1 MTIDRF
7 WAATRPLKLQKLQYC
22 FVQFRPKL
30 RIIMKETED
39 SFGEQLR
46 KARKKASL
54 TQEEAA
60 SLLDVSK
67 RTLGNWEDDKHMPRD
82 KSPEAVLS
90 KLRSRTE
97 NRRDPIYRLTTHSE
111 EGKCQISK
119 RPIGHVKGKEA
130 LSRPG
135 REIFW
140 VFIGGDAMNRRYR
153 KQSLVPVLKFQS
165 ETTDIQEDDVY
176 LVRLEN
182 AVQLKRL
189 QRLPNQRIR
198 VISDNEAYPNTVLQ
212 IDQDV
217 DFEVL
222 GRVLV

>member
-1 MTIDRF
+1 
-7 WAATRPLKLQKLQYC
+7 
-22 FVQFRPKL
+22 
-30 RIIMKETED
+30 MKESED

-54 TQEEAA
+54 TQQEAA

-67 RTLGNWEDDKHMPRD
+67 RTLGNWEDDKHKPRD
-82 KSPEAVLS
+82 RSLEAVLS
-90 KLRSRTE
+90 EIRSRSE
-97 NRRDPIYRLTTHSE
+97 NNRDPIYRLATHSE
-111 EGKCQISK
+111 EEKYQISK
-119 RPIGHVKGKEA
+119 RPIGHVQGEEA

-135 REIFW
+135 REVFW
-140 VFIGGDAMNRRYR
+140 IFIGGDSMGRSYR

-165 ETTDIQEDDVY
+165 ETTDIKEDDVY

-198 VISDNEAYPNTVLQ
+198 VISDNAAYPNTVLQ

>member
-1 MTIDRF
+1 
-7 WAATRPLKLQKLQYC
+7 
-22 FVQFRPKL
+22 
-30 RIIMKETED
+30 
-39 SFGEQLR
+39 
-46 KARKKASL
+46 
-54 TQEEAA
+54 
-60 SLLDVSK
+60 
-67 RTLGNWEDDKHMPRD
+67 
-82 KSPEAVLS
+82 
-90 KLRSRTE
+90 
-97 NRRDPIYRLTTHSE
+97 
-111 EGKCQISK
+111 
-119 RPIGHVKGKEA
+119 
-130 LSRPG
+130 
-135 REIFW
+135 
-140 VFIGGDAMNRRYR
+140 MNRRYR

-222 GRVLV
+222 GRVLA

>member
-1 MTIDRF
+1 
-7 WAATRPLKLQKLQYC
+7 
-22 FVQFRPKL
+22 
-30 RIIMKETED
+30 MKETED

-54 TQEEAA
+54 TQKKAA
-60 SLLDVSK
+60 SLLDVSE
-67 RTLGNWEDDKHMPRD
+67 RTLGNWEDGSHKPRD
-82 KSPEAVLS
+82 KSPEAILS
-90 KLRSRTE
+90 ELRSRSE
-97 NRRDPIYRLTTHSE
+97 NQRDPIYRLTTHSE
-111 EGKCQISK
+111 EGKYQISK

-130 LSRPG
+130 LSRLG
-135 REIFW
+135 REVFW

-165 ETTDIQEDDVY
+165 ETKDIQEDDVY